1 MPPWGNG
8 ESYVV
13 TVESVTDMTGREA
26 LLAAFDRLFEK
37 AADKLK
43 VSCGDE
49 ERAEAKRQFEQRF
62 EAALDI
68 VQKVDIPEL
77 PEEIVREMETAV
89 ERLSPAEM
97 VGLLASVPLAQQ
109 THEMLRA
116 VAFRAVEQRL
126 LEHVAAQADS
136 RYGGN

>member
-1 MPPWGNG
+1 
-8 ESYVV
+8 
-13 TVESVTDMTGREA
+13 MTGREA